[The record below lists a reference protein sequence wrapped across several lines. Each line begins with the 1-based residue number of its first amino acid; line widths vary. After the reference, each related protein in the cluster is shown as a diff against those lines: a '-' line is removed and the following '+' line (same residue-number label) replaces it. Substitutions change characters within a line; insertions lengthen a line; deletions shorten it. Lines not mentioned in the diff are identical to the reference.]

1 LQVNPVR
8 FSFEVFHV
16 KQVSKFVW
24 VFYVEQSGEIGAS
37 DLGDEFGKERDRL
50 DRLFHVE
57 HSALWP

>member
-1 LQVNPVR
+1 M
-8 FSFEVFHV
+8 